1 MITGAAAAFGAL
13 IALATLVTAL
23 LEYARQGRQKR
34 AEHFFN
40 LRLRLKENVDF
51 SSIAVLLDEAASSDP
66 SAVLEAEEKLASY
79 SFRAKRD
86 YVGLF
91 EEVALAMNSRLLRPE
106 VAHYMFGYYAILCWE
121 CGAFWANV
129 NKFTKYWSLMN
140 DFYEKMKVQQD
151 NFEFRARDF
160 RF

>member
-1 MITGAAAAFGAL
+1 MTTGAAAAFGAL
-13 IALATLVTAL
+13 IALATLVMAL

-34 AEHFFN
+34 AEHFFD

-51 SSIAVLLDEAASSDP
+51 ATIAVLLDEADSSD
-66 SAVLEAEEKLASY
+66 SSEAEEKLASY

-91 EEVALAMNSRLLRPE
+91 EEVALAMNSGLLRPQ

-129 NKFTKYWSLMN
+129 NKFTKYWSLMD
-140 DFYEKMKVQQD
+140 DFYEKMKAQQD
-151 NFEFRARDF
+151 DFEFRAKDF